1 MSEIKAVWEKT
12 RLRFLLG
19 GLVFVAGA
27 ICADAAGDGFARLL
41 CSLFFAGILAV
52 AIGPPLCELMA
63 EPIRGLFYPVQRF
76 DRPQPIYG
84 APASKRARGH
94 YEDAIAGYKQ
104 LAVDYPEEIQ
114 PYLALIEI
122 AAIDLKDPERARGFY
137 RRGMTLFTD
146 PGRRDVLSRHF
157 EAQLS
162 RLTGKP
168 DWLKEQD
175 ARSLE
180 VQKKTDSAPVDE
192 PDGLAHRRF
201 HPGGYNRL

>member
-27 ICADAAGDGFARLL
+27 ICADAAGGGFARLL

-52 AIGPPLCELMA
+52 VIGPPLCELLA
-63 EPIRGLFYPVQRF
+63 EPIRSQ
-76 DRPQPIYG
+76 
-84 APASKRARGH
+84 
-94 YEDAIAGYKQ
+94 YEEAIAGYKQ